1 MDFIKQNKK
10 RYFIVLIA
18 LLVALIVIFI
28 VSVGKGSVEI
38 SPQNVVIEIKRLIFN
53 EPPLI
58 EMNKNIVW
66 KIRLPRAIAAVVGGA
81 ALATAGLLL
90 QIFFRNPLVGP
101 FVLGISSGATL
112 AVALVLLAG
121 LTFGVGKVTSNL
133 LFTAAFIGSVIVM
146 ILVLMLSRK
155 VKNIVT
161 LLVIGLMAGYVT
173 GALTSILVSFAEKQE
188 VKGFVMWTMGSFAG
202 FTWDQV
208 KILFIFGL
216 PGLVITLFISKPL
229 NALLLGENYA
239 KSMGVQ
245 IMTMRWVIVLTAS
258 LLAAV
263 VTAFSGPVAFIGLA
277 VPHISRLSFGTT
289 DNRILIP
296 GTILL
301 GGIATAVCDLIAR
314 TIFSPVEIPLS
325 AVTSFIGAPIV
336 IYLLLK
342 RRQIL

>member
-1 MDFIKQNKK
+1 MEFIKQNKK
-10 RYFIVLIA
+10 RYTFVLLLLLLIICTMFIIN
-18 LLVALIVIFI
+18 I
-28 VSVGKGSVEI
+28 GKGSVEI
-38 SPQNVVIEIKRLIFN
+38 SPKNVVTELKRIVFN
-53 EPPLI
+53 EAPLN
-58 EMNKNIVW
+58 EMHKNIVW
-66 KIRLPRAIAAVVGGA
+66 KIRLPRAIAAIVGGA

-112 AVALVLLAG
+112 ATALVLLAG
-121 LTFGVGKVTSNL
+121 VTFGVGKVTSSL
-133 LFTAAFIGSVIVM
+133 LFTSAFIGSVIVM
-146 ILVLMLSRK
+146 VLVLMLSRK
-155 VKNIVT
+155 VKSIVT

-173 GALTSILVSFAEKQE
+173 GAITNILVTFAEKQE

-208 KILFIFGL
+208 KILLCFGI
-216 PGLVITLFISKPL
+216 PGLILTLFISKPL

-239 KSMGVQ
+239 KSMGVN

-263 VTAFSGPVAFIGLA
+263 VTAFAGPIAFIGLS
-277 VPHISRLSFGTT
+277 VPHIARLSFGTT

-301 GGIATAVCDLIAR
+301 GGISTALCDLIAR
-314 TIFSPVEIPLS
+314 TIFSPVEVPLS

-342 RRQIL
+342 RRNIL